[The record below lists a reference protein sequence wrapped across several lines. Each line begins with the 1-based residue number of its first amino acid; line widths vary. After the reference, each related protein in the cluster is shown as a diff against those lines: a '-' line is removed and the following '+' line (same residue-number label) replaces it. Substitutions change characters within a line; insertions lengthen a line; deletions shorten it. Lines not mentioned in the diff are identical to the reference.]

1 MEGLNVRK
9 EAQRIKEHISGRKSE
24 NSEAIK
30 EIHNLKMSSNS
41 KKAATRIQQL
51 FAWRQGKFD
60 NKRKEKIDT
69 KIYFGYC

>member
-30 EIHNLKMSSNS
+30 
-41 KKAATRIQQL
+41 AP
-51 FAWRQGKFD
+51 F
-60 NKRKEKIDT
+60 
-69 KIYFGYC
+69 